1 MKLVEMPSEYCQ
13 EAENIDTVLA
23 RLLIVFLYWE
33 PVTESSFIPF
43 SSVLVI
49 LTNHI
54 YLPEQRLTSRALP
67 DMQSLCNEVF

>member
-13 EAENIDTVLA
+13 EAENIDAGLA

-54 YLPEQRLTSRALP
+54 YQLEQPLTSCALW
-67 DMQSLCNEVF
+67 DVKSLCNEVF